1 MQNQKM
7 KTKESYEEPCM
18 MEQEE
23 KAIANG
29 KQKALA
35 ILDEVYAQMSMLSDD
50 ELFDMMMQN
59 SPTFR
64 KRVEE
69 LENGLTK

>member
-1 MQNQKM
+1 
-7 KTKESYEEPCM
+7 M

-35 ILDEVYAQMSMLSDD
+35 ILDDVYAQMSMLSDD
-50 ELFDMMMQN
+50 ELFNMMMQN

>member
-1 MQNQKM
+1 
-7 KTKESYEEPCM
+7 M

-35 ILDEVYAQMSMLSDD
+35 ILDDVYAQMSMLSDD
-50 ELFDMMMQN
+50 ELFNMMMQH

-69 LENGLTK
+69 IENGLTK